1 MAVILKKD
9 KVRIGGSVKLGQEN
23 TCAAAQ
29 TGPAESTGCGQV
41 QAKIVETTD
50 NYAVIEVICGCGGK
64 SYIQCEF

>member
-9 KVRIGGSVKLGQEN
+9 KVRIGGSVKIGQEN
-23 TCAAAQ
+23 TCAAGQAA
-29 TGPAESTGCGQV
+29 TSESKGCGQA

-50 NYAVIEVICGCGGK
+50 NYAVIEVICGCGSK